1 MIEVGGTN
9 YFEPE
14 ITNHTMGLFGGD
26 SEDVI
31 EDELD
36 VGSLRQ
42 LYRVIDPEA
51 EVVVYVSQSGTAAL
65 PLSETSLEIP
75 SDQRR

>member
-1 MIEVGGTN
+1 
-9 YFEPE
+9 
-14 ITNHTMGLFGGD
+14 MGLFGGS

-42 LYRVIDPEA
+42 LYRVVDPEA
-51 EVVVYVSQSGTAAL
+51 EVVVYVSQSGTAAI
-65 PLSETSLEIP
+65 PLSATELEIP
-75 SDQRR
+75 PENDR